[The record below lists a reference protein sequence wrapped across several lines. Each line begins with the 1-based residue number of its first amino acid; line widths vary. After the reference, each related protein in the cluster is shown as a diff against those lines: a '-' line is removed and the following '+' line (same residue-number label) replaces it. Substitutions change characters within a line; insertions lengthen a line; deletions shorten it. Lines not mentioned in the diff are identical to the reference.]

1 MSAQTTVNQPL
12 KGLHNR
18 WLGASI
24 LAGAAIIAG
33 LALAVALLGSVG
45 KPVATESAPA
55 FDAPAFRAEERA
67 FQVLPVFDAPAFR
80 AGERSLIIKAPLS
93 FDAAGFRAEEKQP
106 IR

>member
-1 MSAQTTVNQPL
+1 MSAQTTVNPPL
-12 KGLHNR
+12 KGLQND
-18 WLGASI
+18 WLGALI

-33 LALAVALLGSVG
+33 LALAAALLGSAG
-45 KPVATESAPA
+45 KPMTESAPA

-80 AGERSLIIKAPLS
+80 AGERSLIVESPLS
-93 FDAAGFRAEEKQP
+93 FDAAGFRAEEKLP